1 MYKRQV
7 LSLHAGAGGTEAQDW
22 VSLLYRMYCRYCEKK
37 GYSVKELDYLD
48 GEEAGIK
55 NVTFE
60 VQGDSAYGYL
70 KAEKGVHRLVRMS
83 PFDSSGRRHTSFA
96 SLDVTPIFDEDTDDV
111 EINMDEVRVDTYRA
125 SGAGGQH
132 VNKTSSAIR
141 LTHLPTGDVYQ
152 RQGSGWA
159 GPCARRSP
167 ARSTRPGPAPLG
179 SGWRF

>member
-1 MYKRQV
+1 M
-7 LSLHAGAGGTEAQDW
+7 SLHAGAGGTEAQDW

-111 EINMDEVRVDTYRA
+111 EINMDEVRW
-125 SGAGGQH
+125 
-132 VNKTSSAIR
+132 I
-141 LTHLPTGDVYQ
+141 PI
-152 RQGSGWA
+152 
-159 GPCARRSP
+159 
-167 ARSTRPGPAPLG
+167 GPAVQAA
-179 SGWRF
+179 ST